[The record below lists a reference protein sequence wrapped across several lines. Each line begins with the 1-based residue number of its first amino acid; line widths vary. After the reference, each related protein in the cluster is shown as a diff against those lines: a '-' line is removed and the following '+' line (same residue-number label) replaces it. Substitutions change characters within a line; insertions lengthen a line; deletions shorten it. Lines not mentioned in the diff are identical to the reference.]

1 LSDNI
6 TIVEQPT
13 SVEVTEETTA
23 ITVNG
28 TSINVTINEGIP
40 GPQGPQGEQ
49 GPPGVGGA
57 AALYIDVTDH
67 DLTGDGVTDDYAALN
82 TLITSLG
89 STPTEIYFPAGT
101 YVIGSNLTLPATV
114 KVILAFNA
122 RLKVSATKT
131 LTIFSRFEADDR
143 QNIFTG
149 AGSVLFHPGSV
160 KYVSVMWWGAIPDG
174 STDSTTAF
182 QTAATQSQLLGRIYI
197 PGGTPLNYYKISST
211 VSFYSP
217 TRVFSAWEVFGDI
230 ASDESQYQEL
240 TSKIY
245 YTGTS
250 GPCFNFRGQRLSKI
264 HDFTIAGT
272 NAAPNTLASTNGTT
286 TWLEANWVTSG
297 LSIDQYN
304 HHCGIAFDWVGGS
317 GTSTPWSAQVDM
329 YNVKIS
335 EFVVGISIS
344 PNSGYQADT
353 IDIRKIKIRN
363 CVYGISVGQDQ
374 ARACNF
380 TNVWMDNMFCAYTN
394 KRFGRLNG
402 SAFNI
407 YGGQYT
413 GIFKLFDVITA
424 YRGSMC
430 ATGMFMEACGLLG
443 SIDGLGVNNNS
454 AVFTGCELNFD
465 NNGYNAASDHYT
477 TPWLWLLAGSN
488 VSFVGCNIKS
498 AKGWLGTFS
507 NVAGRISYVGCSFP
521 DVDFVYE
528 AGGPLREGR
537 VTFTNCTT
545 TGDMELNDNPY
556 VNQNEKKYVRS
567 NITSVRS
574 FQDAVGSENTGYSN
588 NYLTVGNRPVWCG
601 AISTPLAVDAG
612 QTYQKTGLTTT
623 QTAQFKVGDI
633 CKAYMGTTYAL
644 TGMPLTFGGLEAP
657 CLRVT
662 DVQATSVTVEKLSP
676 EVDLSNTTA
685 SWGYVYTFGKSWVT
699 TRKISGTFANTNQ
712 ATSVTNVSLL
722 AVGDWCN
729 IGIGDNVKSARIT
742 AISSTT
748 VTFSGTVALRGI
760 HEIYGIRV
768 INGFE
773 LERDY
778 QSGSGAPSVNARYT
792 GDRYFD
798 TAGQD
803 WYDAI
808 AVNSS
813 TASNDWKIRA

>member
-13 SVEVTEETTA
+13 TLEVTEETTA

-28 TSINVTINEGIP
+28 TSVNITINEGIP

-49 GPPGVGGA
+49 GPPGAGGGTPIH
-57 AALYIDVTDH
+57 IDVTDH
-67 DLTGDGVTDDYAALN
+67 SVTGDGATDDYSALN
-82 TLITSLG
+82 TFITSLG

-114 KVILAFNA
+114 KIRLHYNA
-122 RLKVSATKT
+122 KLKVSATKT
-131 LTIFSRFEADDR
+131 LTIYSNLVADDR

-182 QTAATQSQLLGRIYI
+182 QAAATQSQLLGRIYI
-197 PGGTPLNYYKISST
+197 PGGTPNNYYKISST

-230 ASDESQYQEL
+230 ASDESQSQEL
-240 TSKIY
+240 TTKIK

-264 HDFTIAGT
+264 HDFTLAGTNTEPNTIAGT
-272 NAAPNTLASTNGTT
+272 TGTS

-297 LSIDQYN
+297 LSINQYD

-363 CVYGISVGQDQ
+363 CVYGISVAQDQ

-394 KRFGRLNG
+394 KRFGRQNG
-402 SAFNI
+402 SGFNI
-407 YGGQYT
+407 NGGQYT
-413 GIFKLFDVITA
+413 GIFKIFDVITA
-424 YRGSMC
+424 YRGAMNVS
-430 ATGMFMEACGLLG
+430 GMFLEECGMLG
-443 SIDGLGVNNNS
+443 SIDGLGVNNNA
-454 AVFTGCELNFD
+454 AVFTGCELSFI
-465 NNGYNAASDHYT
+465 NNGYASASGYT
-477 TPWLWLLAGSN
+477 TPWIFLLAGAN
-488 VSFVGCNIKS
+488 VSFVGCNFYS
-498 AKGWLGTFS
+498 SKGWLGTCT
-507 NVAGRISYVGCSFP
+507 NVVGRISFIGCSFP
-521 DVDFVYE
+521 AINWIYE
-528 AGGPLREGR
+528 AGGALRENR
-537 VTFTNCTT
+537 VRFENCTT
-545 TGDMELNDNPY
+545 TGALELNDNPF
-556 VNQNEKKYVRS
+556 VNQGEKKYVRS
-567 NITSVRS
+567 NITSVRV
-574 FQDAVGSENTGYSN
+574 FQDEVGGENTGYSN
-588 NYLTVGNRPVWCG
+588 NLLVAGNRPVTSG
-601 AISTPLAVDAG
+601 SLSSPLVADAE
-612 QTYQKTGLTTT
+612 QTYQKTGLSTSTT
-623 QTAQFKVGDI
+623 AKYKVGDI
-633 CKAYMGTTYAL
+633 LTAYIGSTL
-644 TGMPLTFGGLEAP
+644 SVTGMVINLGGLDAP
-657 CLRVT
+657 LLRVT
-662 DVQATSVTVEKLSP
+662 DVQSTSVTVEKLAP
-676 EVDLSNTTA
+676 EVDLSVST
-685 SWGYVYTFGKSWVT
+685 SQWGSVYTFGKSWVA

-748 VTFSGTVALRGI
+748 VTFNTTIALRGI
-760 HEIYGIRV
+760 HEIYGVRV
-768 INGFE
+768 VNAFQ